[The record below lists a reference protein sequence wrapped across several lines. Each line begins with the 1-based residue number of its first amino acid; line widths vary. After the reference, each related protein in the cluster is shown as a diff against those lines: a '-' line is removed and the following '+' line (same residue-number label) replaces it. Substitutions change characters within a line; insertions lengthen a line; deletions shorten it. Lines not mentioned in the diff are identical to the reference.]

1 MIEPIAPGATRM
13 PADFIF
19 MLTRNDRTIDA
30 ADACLDIALASG
42 VRHLGFKDIGQPL
55 AVLGRLR
62 RAIHAAGARCYL
74 EVVSQDRESEL
85 ASVRAALELDVDCLL
100 GGTHV
105 DEALALLAGEYSA
118 NAYAYST
125 RYQNCNQWLVE
136 LMASAWGADAP
147 RREDAQRWL
156 RERGMRFSP
165 ASEISAVDGVY
176 EDLHICGYE
185 VDVAVDGADG
195 WNSVRAHRYD
205 LVVTD
210 LDMPRMGGLELV
222 RAIKRIKAHYG
233 PNFMV
238 TMAPETAHTI
248 GAMLPG

>member
-85 ASVRAALELDVDCLL
+85 ASVRAALDLDVDCLL

-105 DEALALLAGEYSA
+105 DEALALLAGSRIRYSPFPGRVHGHPSILGGTRGQIA
-118 NAYAYST
+118 HSARQLAAKPGVHGLDLLAY
-125 RYQNCNQWLVE
+125 R
-136 LMASAWGADAP
+136 AD
-147 RREDAQRWL
+147 
-156 RERGMRFSP
+156 
-165 ASEISAVDGVY
+165 
-176 EDLHICGYE
+176 
-185 VDVAVDGADG
+185 VDVPALMREVCGVARPVIVAGSLDTPARIQAACRAGAAGFTVGTAALDGRFA
-195 WNSVRAHRYD
+195 AAQA
-205 LVVTD
+205 
-210 LDMPRMGGLELV
+210 GLAGQLA
-222 RAIKRIKAHYG
+222 AIQA
-233 PNFMV
+233 
-238 TMAPETAHTI
+238 AA
-248 GAMLPG
+248 AAA